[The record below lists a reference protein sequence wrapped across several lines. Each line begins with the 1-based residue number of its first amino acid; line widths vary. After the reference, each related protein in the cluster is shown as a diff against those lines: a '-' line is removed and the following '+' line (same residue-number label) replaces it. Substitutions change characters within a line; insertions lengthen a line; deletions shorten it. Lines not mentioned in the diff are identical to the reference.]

1 VQQARCVVHFG
12 LLACV
17 RCGGSCRRRALGL
30 SEDVKLLPAS
40 EADAVAAQ
48 VALTQ
53 QSGVK
58 YQDSHQNKR
67 QKIMTESIFGASP
80 PPRQLAGSSS
90 GVGRSSGSSRG
101 VGNSMPQLQQQPARS
116 GLAALAGSSRAAALQ
131 KQQLQQRVLLA
142 KRRKQG

>member
-1 VQQARCVVHFG
+1 MLLSVVC
-12 LLACV
+12 LSVC
-17 RCGGSCRRRALGL
+17 CRRRALGL

-67 QKIMTESIFGASP
+67 QKIMTESIFGAGP
-80 PPRQLAGSSS
+80 PPRQLTSSSS
-90 GVGRSSGSSRG
+90 GAGRTSGSSRG
-101 VGNSMPQLQQQPARS
+101 VGSSIPQLQQQPNQKPPRS
-116 GLAALAGSSRAAALQ
+116 GLAALSGAGSSRAAALQ